1 MKRLFNNQIKMI
13 KSLQNK
19 KGRDETGMFVIEGIK
34 TVKELL
40 LSDICVEFIVF
51 DKNFDDI
58 HREEYL
64 NGKNFEIFEHNITSI
79 SSLSTSEGILA
90 VAKKPEEK
98 NIEEF
103 FGNKSNLLGIFG
115 INDPGNVGTLIRT
128 AKWFS
133 LDGVVL
139 YENCVDAFSPKVIR
153 SSMGAVFGTDIVK
166 FNNYDESK
174 KYLKNFYKVSTFL
187 DEKHNYNQE
196 NRSRK
201 ILFLGNEANGLDVS
215 LKKECDSN
223 FRIEPVGGFESLNVS
238 VAGGIIMNEIYNS
251 HRGAKC

>member
-19 KGRDETGMFVIEGIK
+19 KGRDDTGMFVIEGIK

-58 HREEYL
+58 QREEL
-64 NGKNFEIFEHNITSI
+64 LKGKNYEIFEHNIISI
-79 SSLSTSEGILA
+79 SSLSTSEGVLA

-115 INDPGNVGTLIRT
+115 INDPGNAGTLIRT
-128 AKWFS
+128 AKWFNI
-133 LDGVVL
+133 DGIVL
-139 YENCVDAFSPKVIR
+139 YENCVDTFSPKVIR
-153 SSMGAVFGTDIVK
+153 SSMGAVFGTDLIK
-166 FNNYDESK
+166 FKNYDESK
-174 KYLKNFYKVSTFL
+174 KYLKDFYKVGTFL
-187 DEKHNYNQE
+187 DDKNSYKFDG
-196 NRSRK
+196 RSRQ
-201 ILFLGNEANGLDVS
+201 ILFLGNEANGLDES
-215 LKKECDSN
+215 LKKEFNSN

-238 VAGGIIMNEIYNS
+238 VAGGIIMNEIFNS